1 MLIVRSHVE
10 IKKKKHKTKTMAKS
24 ETPGRLIYEAPEQM
38 VRLIKMIKRLSIST
52 TILSAGVQPFLYPK
66 LIATGSS
73 LTMGFATI
81 TCAGIF
87 ISPLILNWFTKRYVT
102 KLYYNEQNDQFIAKH
117 LNLINRDVQLAYKS
131 NQVQVPEMLGIF
143 TTYIVDEMKK
153 KRPLFVDP
161 NMVIDMHAYK
171 RMLGFDR
178 PVNLRPEDFLQKQ
191 QQQHD
196 RKS

>member
-1 MLIVRSHVE
+1 
-10 IKKKKHKTKTMAKS
+10 MAKS
-24 ETPGRLIYEAPEQM
+24 DSPGRLIYEAPEQM
-38 VRLIKMIKRLSIST
+38 IRMIKMIKRLSIST

-102 KLYYNEQNDQFIAKH
+102 KLYYDDHSDQFTAKH
-117 LNLINRDVQLAYKS
+117 LNLLNRVVQLQYKS

-143 TTYIVDEMKK
+143 TTYTVGQK

-161 NMVIDMHAYK
+161 NMVIDMNAYK

-178 PVNLRPEDFLQKQ
+178 PVSLKPEDFLRKQ
-191 QQQHD
+191 QNDNDDH
-196 RKS
+196 KK